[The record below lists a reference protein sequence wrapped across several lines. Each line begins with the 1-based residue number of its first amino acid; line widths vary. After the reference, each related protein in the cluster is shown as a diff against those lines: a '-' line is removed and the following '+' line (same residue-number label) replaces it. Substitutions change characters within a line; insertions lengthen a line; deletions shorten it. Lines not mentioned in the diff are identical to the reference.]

1 MKFTK
6 TLALAILAIAITSA
20 PILAAS
26 SDPAVMATVQQFIN
40 GFNRGDTK
48 AMLATCATEA
58 SVIDDFPPHEWQG
71 AAACADWY
79 AAYTANN
86 EREGITNGFVT
97 VGKPWYQSVS
107 GNRAYI
113 VLPATFAFKQ
123 RGKPVT
129 EGNAV
134 FTLALRKS
142 AASWRIT
149 GWAWS
154 DH

>member
-1 MKFTK
+1 MKITN
-6 TLALAILAIAITSA
+6 TLALATLAIAITSA
-20 PILAAS
+20 PLAAAPP
-26 SDPAVMATVQQFIN
+26 DPAVMATVQQFIN

-86 EREGITNGFVT
+86 EKEGIKNGVVT
-97 VGKPWYQSVS
+97 LGKPWYQSVS
-107 GNRAYI
+107 GTRAYI

-123 RGKPVT
+123 HGKSVT
-129 EGNAV
+129 DGNAV
-134 FTLALRKS
+134 FTLALRRS
-142 AASWRIT
+142 TTGWRIT